1 MDSIIRLGTFCIRD
15 RSSEKA
21 TAVVSPPSGVPVVL
35 KRTLTRPHRYIL
47 FSADIALWSMY
58 ATRAANSKQH
68 CPGQVWR
75 VYSQQTSE
83 GRFGSQYHT
92 EGTDQTIFCHD
103 ISSSGFFCWSLSAL
117 RVGWSSE
124 NRSCPKFADVCMPID
139 TIMDETDTASP
150 QIAQCV
156 ML

>member
-68 CPGQVWR
+68 RPGQVWR

-83 GRFGSQYHT
+83 GRCGSQYHT
-92 EGTDQTIFCHD
+92 EGRTDQTIFF
-103 ISSSGFFCWSLSAL
+103 ISIILRLRRSIIERVSRWFQWFSGFKTLFVRQSRL
-117 RVGWSSE
+117 V
-124 NRSCPKFADVCMPID
+124 
-139 TIMDETDTASP
+139 
-150 QIAQCV
+150 
-156 ML
+156 